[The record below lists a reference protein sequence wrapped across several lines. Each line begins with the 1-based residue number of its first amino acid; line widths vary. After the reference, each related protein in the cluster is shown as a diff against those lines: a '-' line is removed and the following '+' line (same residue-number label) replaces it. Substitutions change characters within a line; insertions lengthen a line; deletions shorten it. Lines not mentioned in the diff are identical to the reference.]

1 MKEIKAYIHRNR
13 APDVVRALRKA
24 NLGHFT
30 LVDVKEVLRQLDPAG
45 QEYSAEYGARVLTE
59 VKIELVCTPDRLD
72 EAISMIREN
81 AHTGQPD
88 SGCIYVSNIAA
99 CHQI

>member
-30 LVDVKEVLRQLDPAG
+30 LVDVKQVLQTLDPAD
-45 QEYSAEYGARVLTE
+45 QEYSAEFGARVLTE
-59 VKIELVCTPDRLD
+59 VKVELVCAPEHLD
-72 EAISMIREN
+72 EAVALIRAN
-81 AHTGQPD
+81 AKTGQPD
-88 SGCIYVSNIAA
+88 SGCIYISDISA